1 MKTRKP
7 IWLAAVVICGA
18 VVAAD
23 IQAQGARV
31 NGREIS
37 ASRIDAVVKSQLAQ
51 GQPDSPELRARVRD
65 ELINRE
71 IVAQEAQKRGL
82 DKQQEVT
89 TRIDLARQ
97 EILVSAYLNDY
108 LKTNPITE
116 DAMKKEF
123 ERVKTQLP
131 AKEYKAHHILVEK
144 EDEARGLIAQIKK
157 GANFEKLASA
167 NSKDQGSKGKGGELD
182 WSPAERYV
190 KPFGDALGKLKK
202 GQVTDAPV
210 QSQFGWHVIRLDDE
224 RATKVPG
231 YDEVKPQLQ
240 QMMQNQAIQKAVAEL
255 RAKAKVE

>member
-1 MKTRKP
+1 MKTRKR

-23 IQAQGARV
+23 IQAQGAKV

-37 ASRIDAVVKSQLAQ
+37 ASRIDAVIKSQLAQ

-71 IVAQEAQKRGL
+71 VVAQEAQKRGL

-144 EDEARGLIAQIKK
+144 EDEAKGLIAQIKK

>member
-1 MKTRKP
+1 MVSA
-7 IWLAAVVICGA
+7 IICGA
-18 VVAAD
+18 ALATGVS
-23 IQAQGARV
+23 AQGAKV
-31 NGREIS
+31 NGKEIPQ
-37 ASRIDAVVKSQLAQ
+37 SRIDAMVKVQLAQ
-51 GQPDSPELRARVRD
+51 GQPDSPELRSRIRE

-71 IVAQEAQKRGL
+71 VVVQEAQRRGL
-82 DKQQEVT
+82 EKQPEVAAQ
-89 TRIDLARQ
+89 IDQARQ
-97 EILVSAYLNDY
+97 EILLRAVLVEH
-108 LKTNPITE
+108 LKANPITE

-144 EDEARGLIAQIKK
+144 EDEAKALIAQIKK
-157 GANFEKLASA
+157 GAKFEKLASE

-202 GQVTDAPV
+202 GQMTDAPV

-240 QMMQNQAIQKAVAEL
+240 QMMQNQAIQKVVADL
-255 RAKAKVE
+255 RAKAKIE

>member
-1 MKTRKP
+1 MKTRKR
-7 IWLAAVVICGA
+7 IWLVAIVVCGA
-18 VVAAD
+18 VLAPD
-23 IQAQGARV
+23 IQAQGAKV
-31 NGREIS
+31 NGREIP

-51 GQPDSPELRARVRD
+51 GQPDSPELRSRVRD
-65 ELINRE
+65 EMINRE
-71 IVAQEAQKRGL
+71 ILAQEAQKKGL
-82 DKQQEVT
+82 DKQQDVT
-89 TRIDLARQ
+89 ARIDLARQ

-108 LKTNPITE
+108 LKANPITE

-144 EDEARGLIAQIKK
+144 EDEAKGLIAQIKK
-157 GANFEKLASA
+157 GASFEKLASA

>member
-1 MKTRKP
+1 MKNRKR
-7 IWLAAVVICGA
+7 IWMASAIICGA
-18 VVAAD
+18 ALAAGVS
-23 IQAQGARV
+23 AQGVKV
-31 NGREIS
+31 NGREIPQ
-37 ASRIDAVVKSQLAQ
+37 SRIDAMVKGQLAQ
-51 GQPDSPELRARVRD
+51 GQPDSPELRSRVRE

-71 IVAQEAQKRGL
+71 ILAQEAQRRGL
-82 DKQQEVT
+82 DKQAEVT
-89 TRIDLARQ
+89 TRMDVARQ

-108 LKTNPITE
+108 LKANPVTE

-131 AKEYKAHHILVEK
+131 AREYKAHHILVEK
-144 EDEARGLIAQIKK
+144 EDEAKGLIAQIKK

-240 QMMQNQAIQKAVAEL
+240 QMMQNQAIQKAVADL

>member
-1 MKTRKP
+1 MKTRKR

-23 IQAQGARV
+23 IQAQGAKV

-144 EDEARGLIAQIKK
+144 EDEAKGLIAQIKK